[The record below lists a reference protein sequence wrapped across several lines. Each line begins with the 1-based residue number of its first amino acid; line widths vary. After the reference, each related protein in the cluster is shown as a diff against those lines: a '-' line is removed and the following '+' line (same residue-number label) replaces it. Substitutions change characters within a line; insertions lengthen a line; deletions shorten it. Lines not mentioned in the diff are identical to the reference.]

1 MLSSRPG
8 KALQEWPDSAA
19 SIGGAIFT
27 SRIGR
32 RQAWRACGPARESFE
47 QEVQPLLENIL
58 ERGDLDDADFLIK
71 LYMIGRQYNR
81 ATPIILICCMN
92 QKARENAEQIVRD
105 SGLLE
110 KYPGYGLG
118 ASALPLEGC
127 DKLQRF
133 AGVHM
138 ELESRLGLS
147 YRASNLTIETNSI
160 PVSDKLAT
168 SVVICQANSPIKNAY
183 NPQPQVVPQ
192 MGTTDTPE
200 HGLISTKV
208 LAATDLPEVGRRL
221 YIRPADRTEILHQ
234 ATGGV
239 ILQVGGFYCQ
249 LTVHHLYATNMNPI
263 LNEVENGDLD
273 VCHFDRREDDDID
286 FGDIAAEY
294 EITSRGSLTPQS
306 LDSADDE
313 DSMKA
318 SFIFDDIID
327 RLHNSTQKSIE
338 DRNDMTHQNGV
349 GVSKNEPV
357 HLDLKSIGRI
367 FGHVHNESSAFF
379 DYGLVQVTKNEI
391 KRLGKS
397 LNRID
402 TPRPLR
408 IRRMTEISSVEVRI
422 IVAMST
428 RFVSGILF
436 PDRISYR
443 RHGTSTYQKIYQVEL
458 DQAPVEG
465 DCGSSVVDKETGDLY
480 GHLILG
486 DTPARIVYIV
496 PATDLILDIPRSL
509 GLYAKLPSLP
519 SSNTTSI
526 YKHTSVTTLEQS
538 LPSSNTSSVY
548 THTSVSAATTLEQDP
563 LPRMRHLP
571 CEFWGWSGCDVEFPL
586 HASRPWIDHNK
597 AHLQNKVPKVALCWF
612 CDQCFD
618 LTEPSNGLG
627 LGYEA
632 RMLHIRDHII
642 HENVNMSD
650 IFPDFA
656 FAAHLHMHRLITNE
670 VYNHAMAWR
679 EAIRLPNGSF
689 ILVPNVSS
697 IYDRTFIPANRSA
710 QQERAQQLVVDL
722 DKERRAIR
730 KERKQ
735 NSKQHKKH

>member
-1 MLSSRPG
+1 
-8 KALQEWPDSAA
+8 
-19 SIGGAIFT
+19 
-27 SRIGR
+27 
-32 RQAWRACGPARESFE
+32 
-47 QEVQPLLENIL
+47 
-58 ERGDLDDADFLIK
+58 
-71 LYMIGRQYNR
+71 
-81 ATPIILICCMN
+81 
-92 QKARENAEQIVRD
+92 
-105 SGLLE
+105 
-110 KYPGYGLG
+110 
-118 ASALPLEGC
+118 
-127 DKLQRF
+127 
-133 AGVHM
+133 M

-428 RFVSGILF
+428 RFVSGIHF

-443 RHGTSTYQKIYQVEL
+443 RHGTSTYQEIYQVEL

-486 DTPARIVYIV
+486 DTPARIAYIV

-526 YKHTSVTTLEQS
+526 YKHTSV
-538 LPSSNTSSVY
+538 
-548 THTSVSAATTLEQDP
+548 SAATTLEQDP
-563 LPRMRHLP
+563 LPLIRYLP
-571 CEFWGWSGCDVEFPL
+571 CEFIGWSGCNVRFPPNTPQ
-586 HASRPWIDHNK
+586 RCIDHSK
-597 AHLQNKVPKVALCWF
+597 DHLQNKFPSVALCWF
-612 CDQCFD
+612 CDQLFD
-618 LTEPSNGLG
+618 LTGPSDDCG

-632 RMLHIRDHII
+632 RMLHIRGYII
-642 HENVNMSD
+642 YENLNED
-650 IFPDFA
+650 YIRPDYSFA
-656 FAAHLHMHRLITNE
+656 SHLHMHHLITDE
-670 VYNHAMAWR
+670 VYNAAMDFK
-679 EAIRLPNGSF
+679 E
-689 ILVPNVSS
+689 
-697 IYDRTFIPANRSA
+697 SA
-710 QQERAQQLVVDL
+710 
-722 DKERRAIR
+722 
-730 KERKQ
+730 
-735 NSKQHKKH
+735 